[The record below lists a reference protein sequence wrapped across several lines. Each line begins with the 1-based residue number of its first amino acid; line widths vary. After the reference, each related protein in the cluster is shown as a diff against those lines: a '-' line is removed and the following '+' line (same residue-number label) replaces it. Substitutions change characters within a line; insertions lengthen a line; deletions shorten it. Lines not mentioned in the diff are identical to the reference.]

1 MEQALPGRRLLAL
14 GVLLISPALHAQL
27 SPDQQEQ
34 RDRAQREARAR
45 QAQQDAPDVRLDAPA
60 SPYRWRQT
68 TLPVEAACHRLDAII
83 LEGDHAEAFAFAQRY
98 LNRYRGHC
106 VGSEGLNLIVR
117 RVSDLIVERGYVTTR
132 VGVLPQASSGG
143 TLKLALAA
151 GTIHAVRMA
160 GPDSVRGQSDN
171 SDPHVANLG
180 AGVGDWHFALPARP
194 GDLLNLRDIE
204 QAVEQF
210 KRLSSQDVSIDIA
223 PTEFAGASD
232 LVISVAR
239 TRPWN
244 AVMSLDDS
252 GAPATGRRQAGLNG
266 TFDNVLGIN
275 DVLNL
280 GVTRSVPRLA
290 TAGTRGWN
298 GYYSV
303 PWGKWTA
310 SASLSDYRYQQQV
323 DGFEQSFILCMVQ
336 GQAWGKSDCETTAL
350 PPEVTAKTFDMA
362 VRTNQTLNTVF
373 SRSDVVL
380 LARGGQDLSRFG
392 LTFSHLAFA
401 VRSNGA
407 PWQVIHELNRC
418 RGNASRIY
426 REGIADFIGPTSA
439 KADVWV
445 IVPSLELQRSLAP
458 LLANDADVA
467 RRLHE
472 SSYSAV
478 AYPFDTQFQNSNQ
491 WVLEVLGAAMSTT
504 DATNIQRKPVQA
516 WLKSN
521 DYRPTVLH
529 LTLKERIAARTYAP
543 HANVVDHPAGERVS
557 GNYSVVTV
565 DSVVDFLRRK
575 HAVLADFAITRAV
588 DSDRADVE

>member
-1 MEQALPGRRLLAL
+1 MFAL
-14 GVLLISPALHAQL
+14 GVMMFSPALQAQL

-45 QAQQDAPDVRLDAPA
+45 QAQQDAPDVRLDAPE

-68 TLPVEAACHRLDAII
+68 TLPVEAACHRLDAIL

-98 LNRYRGHC
+98 LDRYRGHC

-280 GVTRSVPRLA
+280 GVSRSVPRLA

-323 DGFEQSFILCMVQ
+323 DGFEQSFLSS
-336 GQAWGKSDCETTAL
+336 GKSRNADVTLQRLVHRDSRGKTAIEVRLGKRWAHSFIEDVEIASQRRNVTHGEVALVQRQYIGSAQVDLRLAHRRGLTWLGGQGDAKGHRRDDPSFTYAVNTFDASLAVPFRVGAL
-350 PPEVTAKTFDMA
+350 PLQWSSE
-362 VRTNQTLNTVF
+362 
-373 SRSDVVL
+373 
-380 LARGGQDLSRFG
+380 
-392 LTFSHLAFA
+392 
-401 VRSNGA
+401 
-407 PWQVIHELNRC
+407 
-418 RGNASRIY
+418 Y
-426 REGIADFIGPTSA
+426 R
-439 KADVWV
+439 
-445 IVPSLELQRSLAP
+445 LQRSSQPLYGSEFITLGGRYTVRGFNGEQTLAGDRGWYWRNTLSLP
-458 LLANDADVA
+458 WGSLPMATYVGLDTGHIGGPGAYGPARKSLRGTVVGVRGSVKRLNLDA
-467 RRLHE
+467 
-472 SSYSAV
+472 
-478 AYPFDTQFQNSNQ
+478 F
-491 WVLEVLGAAMSTT
+491 LGRPIAGAG
-504 DATNIQRKPVQA
+504 ALQA
-516 WLKSN
+516 
-521 DYRPTVLH
+521 
-529 LTLKERIAARTYAP
+529 
-543 HANVVDHPAGERVS
+543 
-557 GNYSVVTV
+557 
-565 DSVVDFLRRK
+565 
-575 HAVLADFAITRAV
+575 RAV
-588 DSDRADVE
+588 TSGFQVSYML

>member
-1 MEQALPGRRLLAL
+1 MQQALPGRRAIAL
-14 GVLLISPALHAQL
+14 VVLLISPAVHAQL
-27 SPDQQEQ
+27 SLDQQEQ

-45 QAQQDAPDVRLDAPA
+45 QAQQEAPDVRLDVPA

-68 TLPVEAACHRLDAII
+68 TLPVEAICHRLDAII

-98 LNRYRGHC
+98 LDRYRGRC

-132 VGVLPQASSGG
+132 VGVVPQASSGG

-160 GPDSVRGQSDN
+160 SPDV
-171 SDPHVANLG
+171 V
-180 AGVGDWHFALPARP
+180 VGNWRFALPARP

-223 PTEFAGASD
+223 PTEVAGASD

-244 AVMSLDDS
+244 AVVSLDDS

-275 DVLNL
+275 DALNI
-280 GVTRSVPRLA
+280 GVSRSVPRLA

-323 DGFEQSFILCMVQ
+323 DGFEQSFLSS
-336 GQAWGKSDCETTAL
+336 GKSRNADITLQRLLHRDSRGKTAIEFRLGKRWAHSFIEDVEIASQRRNVTHGEVALVQRQYVGNAQVDLRLAHRRGLAWLGGQGDARGHGRDDPSFTYAVNTFDASLAIPFRVGAL
-350 PPEVTAKTFDMA
+350 PLQWSSEYRLQHSSRPLYGSEFITLGGRYT
-362 VRTNQTLNTVF
+362 VRGFNGEQTLAGDRGWYWRNT
-373 SRSDVVL
+373 
-380 LARGGQDLSRFG
+380 LS
-392 LTFSHLAFA
+392 
-401 VRSNGA
+401 A
-407 PWQVIHELNRC
+407 PWGSLPMASYVGLDTGHIGGPGAYGLGRKSL
-418 RGNASRIY
+418 RGTVVGVRGSVRRFNIDAFLGRP
-426 REGIADFIGPTSA
+426 IA
-439 KADVWV
+439 
-445 IVPSLELQRSLAP
+445 
-458 LLANDADVA
+458 
-467 RRLHE
+467 
-472 SSYSAV
+472 
-478 AYPFDTQFQNSNQ
+478 
-491 WVLEVLGAAMSTT
+491 GAGA
-504 DATNIQRKPVQA
+504 VQA
-516 WLKSN
+516 
-521 DYRPTVLH
+521 
-529 LTLKERIAARTYAP
+529 
-543 HANVVDHPAGERVS
+543 
-557 GNYSVVTV
+557 
-565 DSVVDFLRRK
+565 
-575 HAVLADFAITRAV
+575 RAV
-588 DSDRADVE
+588 TSGFQVSYML